1 MGIKMNLEPEPL
13 VSINGVQLTN
23 AQTVALRVAVSN
35 YLSDLQDS
43 NLGDDPHGQAVTKL
57 YLARLQE
64 VSELMHG
71 AK

>member
-1 MGIKMNLEPEPL
+1 MNLEPEPL

-64 VSELMHG
+64 VSELMQG